1 MNITLAPET
10 LFTIGGLA
18 ITNTFFVQVIISLIL
33 VGIAWLATR
42 KMKDVPR
49 GIQFWFE
56 VFIDEGYKFVKEVTG
71 SETQAKK
78 MFPFVMTLF
87 LFFLVANFLP
97 FIPGIGAI
105 TYEGVP
111 LHRTATSDY
120 SLAFT
125 LATVAVIAM
134 QVITIVT
141 GGIWTYFSKYFNF
154 SGPWS
159 MKPINVFLG
168 LMDII
173 SEIAKIISLSF
184 RLFGNM
190 FAGQILAAVVIGLV
204 PYVLP
209 IPFALLG
216 VLTALIQ
223 AAVFAILVLIFMS
236 MAVVEKEIAKEMK
249 EST

>member
-1 MNITLAPET
+1 MGTG
-10 LFTIGGLA
+10 F
-18 ITNTFFVQVIISLIL
+18 SK
-33 VGIAWLATR
+33 R
-42 KMKDVPR
+42 KK
-49 GIQFWFE
+49 
-56 VFIDEGYKFVKEVTG
+56 
-71 SETQAKK
+71 QAKM
-78 MFPFVMTLF
+78 MFPFIMTLF
-87 LFFLVANFLP
+87 LFFLIANFLP

-105 TYEGVP
+105 TYNGVA

-120 SLAFT
+120 SLAFA
-125 LATVAVIAM
+125 LATVAVVAM
-134 QVITIVT
+134 QVITIIT

-190 FAGQILAAVVIGLV
+190 FAGQILAAVIIGLV
-204 PYVLP
+204 PYVIPL
-209 IPFALLG
+209 PFALLG
-216 VLTALIQ
+216 ILTAVIQ

-236 MAVVEKEIAKEMK
+236 MAVVEKDLTKQKEA
-249 EST
+249 T

>member
-10 LFTIGGLA
+10 LFTIAGLP
-18 ITNTFFVQVIISLIL
+18 ITNTFFVQVVISLLLIL
-33 VGIAWLATR
+33 VAFFATR

-56 VFIDEGYKFVKEVTG
+56 VFVDEGIKFMEEVTG
-71 SETQAKK
+71 SKKQAKL

-105 TYEGVP
+105 TYNGVA

-120 SLAFT
+120 SLAFA
-125 LATVAVIAM
+125 LATVAVVAM
-134 QVITIVT
+134 QIITIVT

-159 MKPINVFLG
+159 MKPINIFLG

-190 FAGQILAAVVIGLV
+190 FAGQILAAVIIGLV
-204 PYVLP
+204 PYIIPL
-209 IPFALLG
+209 PFALLG
-216 VLTALIQ
+216 ILTAVIQ

-236 MAVVEKEIAKEMK
+236 MAVVEKEIAKEMNK
-249 EST
+249 